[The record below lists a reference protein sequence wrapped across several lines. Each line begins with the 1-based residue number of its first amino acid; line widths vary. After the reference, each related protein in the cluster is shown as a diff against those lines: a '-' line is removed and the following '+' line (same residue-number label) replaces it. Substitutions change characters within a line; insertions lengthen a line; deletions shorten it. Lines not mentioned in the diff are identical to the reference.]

1 MGTSTEERLSTVSS
15 LLMPEL
21 TINTVVS
28 YPGVSGGGG
37 GGGREGTGRLYPL
50 LLMPELTIN
59 TVVSYPGVL
68 GGGGG
73 GEGGNGS
80 TVSSPTDAR
89 AHDKYCSLVPRRLGG
104 GGGGGGREGTGRLY
118 PLLLMPELTINTVV
132 SYPGVSGGGEGGGRE
147 RVDCIL
153 SY

>member
-37 GGGREGTGRLYPL
+37 GR
-50 LLMPELTIN
+50 
-59 TVVSYPGVL
+59 
-68 GGGGG
+68 

-89 AHDKYCSLVPRRLGG
+89 AHDK
-104 GGGGGGREGTGRLY
+104 
-118 PLLLMPELTINTVV
+118 
-132 SYPGVSGGGEGGGRE
+132 
-147 RVDCIL
+147 
-153 SY
+153 